1 MNKAKIVHLG
11 IGNVGK
17 ALVRQILEADCGLIY
32 CGMFNSK
39 GGIFRE
45 SGLLH
50 SEIKK
55 FPNGVEDLTFEKIIR
70 QLADKNY
77 IVVDTTASDKTY
89 ELLIK
94 ALQKGCSVVVS
105 NKKPLCKSF
114 GMFERIAQ
122 KNGERF
128 FYETTVGAG
137 LPVIKTLK
145 NLILTGDKIIRIEG
159 CFSGTLGY
167 IFSELEKGVSFSVAV
182 KKAFELG
189 FTEPDPR
196 DDLSGIDVARKAL
209 ILNRMMGKKMEL
221 SDIKLIGLYPDNMKK
236 LTAENFLISIEQLDQ
251 SYSEKIKKAKN
262 KRKALRFVANI
273 INDESIV
280 GLTEVDKESDIGNL
294 KGPDNFVLFQSK
306 RYDKN
311 PLIIKGPGAG
321 VEVTA
326 AGVFADILEARRS
339 II

>member
-17 ALVRQILEADCGLIY
+17 TLVRQILEVDCGLVY

-55 FPNGVEDLTFEKIIR
+55 FPNGVEDLTFENIIR

-114 GMFERIAQ
+114 GMFEQIAQ

-145 NLILTGDKIIRIEG
+145 NLLLTGDKIIRIEG

-167 IFSELEKGVSFSVAV
+167 IFSEAENGVVFSDAV

-189 FTEPDPR
+189 YTEPDPR
-196 DDLSGIDVARKAL
+196 DDLSGLDVARKAL
-209 ILNRMMGKKMEL
+209 ILARTMGVRLEL
-221 SDIKLIGLYPDNMKK
+221 SDIKLTGLYPREMEILTVPEFMHAIKK
-236 LTAENFLISIEQLDQ
+236 LDRSFSGKTLRYVATIDGKSCRVGFKKV
-251 SYSEKIKKAKN
+251 EKN
-262 KRKALRFVANI
+262 
-273 INDESIV
+273 
-280 GLTEVDKESDIGNL
+280 SDLGSL
-294 KGPDNFVLFQSK
+294 KGPDNFVLFQTK

-326 AGVFADILEARRS
+326 SGVFADILEARS